1 MPLNTGTHTI
11 DQLLAVENISILDYG
26 LENVANTLRADVAAH
41 NAIVDEQ
48 TAALCEQTTERG
60 MVYGASASGEFIDA
74 DELSRAPSQL
84 ETAGGMVDFPLLKK
98 QYAIGWSNDY
108 MLTRTPADM
117 ARAQLAAEAADLRA
131 IQREIARAIYG
142 ATNYTSVDRQVD
154 NYTLNVK
161 RFVNADSQPVPNGPN
176 GETFDGAAHTHYDG
190 SATLTAAALDALIT
204 DVVEHGHGENVQ
216 VIINRANEAAF
227 RALTGFYP
235 YIDAR
240 VDLGANAAR
249 AAGALDITRVDN
261 RAIGVYGSAE
271 IVVRPWAVAG
281 YAFAFS
287 RGDARKPLAM
297 RVPVQPALR
306 GLRVAAENQAFPLYA
321 RFMERRFG
329 IGAMTRTNGA
339 VLYFANATYTSP
351 TL

>member
-1 MPLNTGTHTI
+1 MPLVTGTHTI
-11 DQLLAVENISILDYG
+11 DQLLAVENLSILQYG
-26 LENVANTLRADVAAH
+26 LENVTAVLAADVATH

-48 TAALCEQTTERG
+48 ITALAMRTTERG
-60 MVYGASASGEFIDA
+60 MVYGGSASGEFIDA

-84 ETAGGMVDFPLLKK
+84 ETVGGMVDFPLLKK

-117 ARAQLAAEAADLRA
+117 ARAQLAAQAADYRA
-131 IQREIARAIYG
+131 IQREIARSIYG
-142 ATNYTSVDRQVD
+142 ATNYTAVDRQVD
-154 NYTLNVK
+154 NYVLNVK
-161 RFVNADSQPVPNGPN
+161 RFANADGAAIPNGPN
-176 GETFDGAAHTHYDG
+176 GETFDGATHTHYDAIA
-190 SATLTAAALDALIT
+190 SLTAASLDALIT
-204 DVVEHGHGENVQ
+204 DVVEHDHGENVQ
-216 VIINRANEAAF
+216 VVINRANEGAF

-249 AAGALDITRVDN
+249 ATGALDITRVDN

-281 YAFAFS
+281 YAFAYS

-297 RVPVQPALR
+297 REPVQPALR

-329 IGAMTRTNGA
+329 IGALTRTNGA
-339 VLYFANATYTSP
+339 VVQITGGAYTTP
-351 TL
+351 TI